1 MSNSGMIRTIK
12 EQRPVMKEGILFPRV
27 SQGGAAPIQSGADR
41 TASSCRTLRQA
52 DSQTDETPGPLSQL
66 GGLAVVALH
75 QDFRNAASSKTMPLG
90 IIDGDVTLL
99 ELLGFSLAVLSIWF
113 WVSW

>member
-1 MSNSGMIRTIK
+1 M
-12 EQRPVMKEGILFPRV
+12 PR
-27 SQGGAAPIQSGADR
+27 
-41 TASSCRTLRQA
+41 
-52 DSQTDETPGPLSQL
+52 
-66 GGLAVVALH
+66 
-75 QDFRNAASSKTMPLG
+75 G